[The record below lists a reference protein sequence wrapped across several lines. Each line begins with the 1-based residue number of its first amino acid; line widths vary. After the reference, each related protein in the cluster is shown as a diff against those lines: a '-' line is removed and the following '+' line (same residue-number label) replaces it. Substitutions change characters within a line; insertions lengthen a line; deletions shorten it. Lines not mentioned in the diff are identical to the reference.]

1 MRGDRPQRE
10 HVAADPAHIGVEL
23 GRKLARLGGDARE
36 RARQERLLDIVVAE
50 QPDRRGG
57 RNDQCGHRQHEAHRK
72 GSLAARCRA
81 PCRADPQAHISK

>member
-36 RARQERLLDIVVAE
+36 RARQERLLDIV
-50 QPDRRGG
+50 
-57 RNDQCGHRQHEAHRK
+57 
-72 GSLAARCRA
+72 
-81 PCRADPQAHISK
+81 